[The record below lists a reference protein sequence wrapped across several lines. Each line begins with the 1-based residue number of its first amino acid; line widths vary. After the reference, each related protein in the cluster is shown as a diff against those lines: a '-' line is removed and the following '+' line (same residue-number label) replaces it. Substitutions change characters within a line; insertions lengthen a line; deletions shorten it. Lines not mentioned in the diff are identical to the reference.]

1 MSLLLMDKPEH
12 PTATIDH
19 LRHEIAIAADVREVK
34 DIRDKLDTLRHW
46 VKSSGQNLFQLNDIA
61 EMKVRA
67 EWQGGKLLR
76 EIERS
81 DGGRPKENSSD
92 AQMSFSSYQTALRD
106 AGLKHDTAH
115 RWQVMSFVSGPQL
128 EEYFSKQREKGQ
140 EIT

>member
-12 PTATIDH
+12 PTATIAH

-76 EIERS
+76 EIERLPGERT
-81 DGGRPKENSSD
+81 DATSSQ
-92 AQMSFSSYQTALRD
+92 ATMRFVNTPYQQALSES
-106 AGLKHDTAH
+106 GLLKDTAH
-115 RWQVMSFVSGPQL
+115 RWQVMSLVP
-128 EEYFSKQREKGQ
+128 ERK
-140 EIT
+140 